1 LLRLLLLEDSGRK
14 VTGHLDAVALEDRS
28 ILLHLELQGL
38 NLLPE
43 RLDQHRVGV
52 SVDNWLVLDVPG
64 PACVPNGAQGFFVV
78 CLGRRHASNH
88 CGTRVTTQR
97 VLQDSR
103 QLRISVWNMPLVS
116 LVLRQGTDYL
126 AQAKQALVDADSF
139 LQQLARS
146 TSLLDSLRAG
156 QVDEVELGG
165 YLLSHC
171 GLLSIWVSRRIF
183 GSRRRSLLTSFS
195 FIDYYL
201 CDNFLFNRDGKDR
214 MRS

>member
-1 LLRLLLLEDSGRK
+1 
-14 VTGHLDAVALEDRS
+14 
-28 ILLHLELQGL
+28 
-38 NLLPE
+38 
-43 RLDQHRVGV
+43 
-52 SVDNWLVLDVPG
+52 
-64 PACVPNGAQGFFVV
+64 
-78 CLGRRHASNH
+78 
-88 CGTRVTTQR
+88 
-97 VLQDSR
+97 
-103 QLRISVWNMPLVS
+103 MPLVF

-146 TSLLDSLRAG
+146 TSLLDSLGAS

-183 GSRRRSLLTSFS
+183 GSRRSLLTSFS